1 MSYLV
6 GNPQNA
12 SSYLSN
18 SAVPVFGPTG
28 GTGGSSVEGSGIT
41 LSTGANSVDVVPYF
55 VKATNSIQIGAVQ
68 KAFS

>member
-1 MSYLV
+1 MK
-6 GNPQNA
+6 
-12 SSYLSN
+12 
-18 SAVPVFGPTG
+18 SAG
-28 GTGGSSVEGSGIT
+28 GSGIT